1 MAEQDTVRLLRECD
15 SGIRMGVSSIN
26 DVIKYVKDEELKA
39 ILEGS
44 RTEHESLGSDME
56 NLLNEF
62 HDNGK
67 APNGIAKGMSW
78 LKTNMK
84 LTFNESDATVA
95 DLITDGCNMGVKSLS
110 KYLNQYENADDKAKK
125 LAKRLINEEATL
137 GERMRTYL

>member
-1 MAEQDTVRLLRECD
+1 MAEQDTIRLLRECD

-26 DVIKYVKDEELKA
+26 DVIKYVKDEELKS

-44 RTEHESLGSDME
+44 RAEHESLGSDME
-56 NLLNEF
+56 KLLDEY

-67 APNGIAKGMSW
+67 SPNGIAKSMSW
-78 LKTNMK
+78 LKANMK
-84 LTFNESDATVA
+84 LTFNESDSTVA

-125 LAKRLINEEATL
+125 LAKRLINEEASL